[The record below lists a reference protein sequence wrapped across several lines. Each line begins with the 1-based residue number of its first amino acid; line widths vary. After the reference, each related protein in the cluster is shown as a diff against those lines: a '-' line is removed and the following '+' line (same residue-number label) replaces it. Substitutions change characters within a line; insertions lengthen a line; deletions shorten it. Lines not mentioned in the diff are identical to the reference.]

1 MVKVF
6 ICLSHL
12 DKYELS
18 QFSSA
23 LNGTLVQVLNSKVN
37 LKKPSRSFANLFV
50 LLLNQNQPAW

>member
-18 QFSSA
+18 QFSS
-23 LNGTLVQVLNSKVN
+23 VLGAQISGSVWYISATVK
-37 LKKPSRSFANLFV
+37 LKSQPAVV
-50 LLLNQNQPAW
+50 LLLNQN